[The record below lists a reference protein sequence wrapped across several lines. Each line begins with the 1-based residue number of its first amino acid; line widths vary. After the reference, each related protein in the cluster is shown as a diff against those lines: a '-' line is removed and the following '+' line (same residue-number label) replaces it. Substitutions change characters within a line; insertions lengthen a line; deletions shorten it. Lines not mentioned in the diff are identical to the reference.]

1 MSSSLEFLKET
12 ICTQLESMQDKI
24 YPMLRNFPKS
34 EMHVTSASIRNSLRE
49 AISKINQSFKV
60 PSKRLSY
67 AQEADGYLEVLKSD
81 LCLSRRQRFISIG
94 VYDELLTTIFNIS
107 KNINSYIKQI
117 KTTPKINK

>member
-1 MSSSLEFLKET
+1 
-12 ICTQLESMQDKI
+12 
-24 YPMLRNFPKS
+24 MLRNFPKS

>member
-1 MSSSLEFLKET
+1 M
-12 ICTQLESMQDKI
+12 
-24 YPMLRNFPKS
+24 
-34 EMHVTSASIRNSLRE
+34 
-49 AISKINQSFKV
+49 NQSFKV

-107 KNINSYIKQI
+107 KNINSYIKYEVFYYSI
-117 KTTPKINK
+117 GIYFFSGNSFFSSFLGISIVSVPFLNLALISFSVTFSPT